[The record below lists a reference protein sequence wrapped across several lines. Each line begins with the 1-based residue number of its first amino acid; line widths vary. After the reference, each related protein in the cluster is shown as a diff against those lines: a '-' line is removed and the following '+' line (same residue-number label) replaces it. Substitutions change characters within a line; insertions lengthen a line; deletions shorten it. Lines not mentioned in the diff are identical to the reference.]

1 MLEYFDVSLYLLS
14 MFVFFHSCPIRF
26 ARSVLY
32 WPPTISLAAVPRRP
46 EWEAPNCQVG
56 VWVLSTCAIVIQGI
70 AFLLALVLVLVL
82 VVAAVNVV
90 LLSLLLPFLV
100 LLSTTSRVIIV

>member
-1 MLEYFDVSLYLLS
+1 M
-14 MFVFFHSCPIRF
+14 
-26 ARSVLY
+26 
-32 WPPTISLAAVPRRP
+32 
-46 EWEAPNCQVG
+46 
-56 VWVLSTCAIVIQGI
+56 LSTCAIVIQGI

-90 LLSLLLPFLV
+90 QLSLLLPFLV

>member
-1 MLEYFDVSLYLLS
+1 M
-14 MFVFFHSCPIRF
+14 
-26 ARSVLY
+26 
-32 WPPTISLAAVPRRP
+32 
-46 EWEAPNCQVG
+46 
-56 VWVLSTCAIVIQGI
+56 LSTSAIVIQGI